1 MIDKDPIV
9 SMSQMAGDP
18 GLDSPRSMPKTPDEP
33 VETFSEL
40 FKDKKAKSTNPIP
53 ERLIKKRERIM
64 DKNIEASKVDRSAP
78 ASSGVQK
85 RMDNVQSRAAAKSK
99 RIMDEGY
106 NTRNMLKSGITK
118 AKAQNKV
125 NKIYDRSKK

>member
-40 FKDKKAKSTNPIP
+40 FKDKKTKSKSGGETAEPTYKAHA
-53 ERLIKKRERIM
+53 RVFLIDSAGNSDYEDILNKGLSGEIVLGKREVCDIKGSA
-64 DKNIEASKVDRSAP
+64 DFKVYLEWMVP
-78 ASSGVQK
+78 V
-85 RMDNVQSRAAAKSK
+85 VAK
-99 RIMDEGY
+99 
-106 NTRNMLKSGITK
+106 
-118 AKAQNKV
+118 
-125 NKIYDRSKK
+125 KKG